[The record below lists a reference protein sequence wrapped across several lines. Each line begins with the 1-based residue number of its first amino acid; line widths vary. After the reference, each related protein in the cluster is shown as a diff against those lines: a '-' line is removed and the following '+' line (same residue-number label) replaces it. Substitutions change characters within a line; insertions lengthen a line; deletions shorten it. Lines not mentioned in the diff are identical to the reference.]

1 MMPPTLF
8 PDPGLPEHNLLPY
21 DGQVCLL
28 NSPFSAAEADHC
40 LHSLLQDIAWQ
51 HDQVRLYGKTVTTGR
66 QTAWYG
72 DSGLH
77 YTYSGI
83 TRSTRPWTPLLLAIK
98 QRVEAHTAAVCAARF
113 NSCLLNLYA
122 DGRQGMTWHSDDEAG
137 LDPLIASLSF
147 GATRRFAFRHKRTR
161 EKRILPLAHGQ
172 LLLMYG
178 STQQHWQHALL
189 KNTGIGQPRI
199 NLTFRTIRN
208 CPARRTIPDTKGYL
222 KTFR

>member
-1 MMPPTLF
+1 MTPPTLL
-8 PDPGLPEHNLLPY
+8 PDLGLPEHNLLPY
-21 DGQVCLL
+21 DGQACLL
-28 NSPFSAAEADHC
+28 GSRFSTAEADHC
-40 LHSLLQDIAWQ
+40 LRSLLQDIAWQ
-51 HDQVRLYGKTVTTGR
+51 HDQVRLYGKTVTTAR

-83 TRSTRPWTPLLLAIK
+83 TRTARPWTPLLLAIK
-98 QRVEAHTAAVCAARF
+98 ERVEARTAAVCTARF

-122 DGRQGMTWHSDDEAG
+122 DGRQDMAWHSDDEAELG
-137 LDPLIASLSF
+137 PVIASLSF
-147 GATRRFAFRHKRTR
+147 GAVRRFAFRHKQTG

-199 NLTFRTIRN
+199 NLTFRTVLKH
-208 CPARRTIPDTKGYL
+208 PARSRRYPTQKAT
-222 KTFR
+222 